1 LRRRAKDVTLVAVE
15 EPVIYRSEVE
25 AMLWALFDGVALL
38 REIRDLLD
46 SDGEEETSEE

>member
-1 LRRRAKDVTLVAVE
+1 LV

-38 REIRDLLD
+38 REIRDLLRG
-46 SDGEEETSEE
+46 DGEEETTDE